1 MKQDDMREAM
11 LALEKAKGRYRM
23 YTICLLYT
31 SMPPE
36 VSEYIANKLKS
47 NIRQLEGV
55 VKKLKA
61 YKLLVGSPTTILIAQ
76 NAILSLI
83 HI

>member
-1 MKQDDMREAM
+1 
-11 LALEKAKGRYRM
+11 M
-23 YTICLLYT
+23 YKRQ
-31 SMPPE
+31 E

-61 YKLLVGSPTTILIAQ
+61 YKLLVGSPTTILIARMPSGTSSMT
-76 NAILSLI
+76 ASPSR
-83 HI
+83 